1 MLQNSDTSSRC
12 TTSILNLF
20 AFLNRSKVTYTNTNI
35 LHSTVKW
42 FYFLIH
48 VFYTEP
54 VEVANENEKK
64 KKTKNPKRSA
74 RPVWTVFLLHRKI
87 IRIKQQRNA
96 NR

>member
-1 MLQNSDTSSRC
+1 MPFLTDEKWPTQIQIFYIQLLWSDF
-12 TTSILNLF
+12 ILF
-20 AFLNRSKVTYTNTNI
+20 FDSCP
-35 LHSTVKW
+35 
-42 FYFLIH
+42 
-48 VFYTEP
+48 FYTEP

-64 KKTKNPKRSA
+64 ETKNPKRSA

>member
-1 MLQNSDTSSRC
+1 M
-12 TTSILNLF
+12 
-20 AFLNRSKVTYTNTNI
+20 
-35 LHSTVKW
+35 
-42 FYFLIH
+42 H

-64 KKTKNPKRSA
+64 KRLKTPKEA

-96 NR
+96 NG

>member
-1 MLQNSDTSSRC
+1 MP
-12 TTSILNLF
+12 
-20 AFLNRSKVTYTNTNI
+20 FLTDQ
-35 LHSTVKW
+35 KW
-42 FYFLIH
+42 PTQIQIFYIQLLIDFIIYFLIH

-54 VEVANENEKK
+54 VEDANENEK

-96 NR
+96 NG

>member
-12 TTSILNLF
+12 TTTSILNLF
-20 AFLNRSKVTYTNTNI
+20 AFLNRWKVTYTNTNI

-42 FYFLIH
+42 FYFIFLIH

-64 KKTKNPKRSA
+64 ERLKTPKEVQDLFEQCFYCIEKS
-74 RPVWTVFLLHRKI
+74 
-87 IRIKQQRNA
+87 
-96 NR
+96 

>member
-12 TTSILNLF
+12 TTTSILNPF

-42 FYFLIH
+42 FYFIFFFIH

-64 KKTKNPKRSA
+64 ERLKTPKEVQDLFEQCFYCIEKS
-74 RPVWTVFLLHRKI
+74 
-87 IRIKQQRNA
+87 
-96 NR
+96 